1 MHGRIQQLQAPRLSC
16 GNHSP
21 GLMSRA
27 VSPRTGLSLSL
38 ALDVQFSTRKFH
50 HLAYIGL
57 YTAIY
62 SMLLQMMSAR
72 WGMQIREK
80 IVEGRL
86 NKLKVEQA
94 LLEQAYIRSETNETV
109 ESILK
114 QKVAEMGEKIS
125 IRRFVRYNLG
135 EGLEKKSEDF
145 AAEVAAQTE
154 AMDAAPAAPEPPKV
168 GPIRG
173 RIR

>member
-1 MHGRIQQLQAPRLSC
+1 M
-16 GNHSP
+16 
-21 GLMSRA
+21 
-27 VSPRTGLSLSL
+27 
-38 ALDVQFSTRKFH
+38 
-50 HLAYIGL
+50 
-57 YTAIY
+57 
-62 SMLLQMMSAR
+62 
-72 WGMQIREK
+72 
-80 IVEGRL
+80 EGRL
-86 NKLKVEQA
+86 NKLKAEQA